1 MWNDSTF
8 QVELNGFE
16 ERLKAEEQRNFAKVM
31 YIVELKIRHVPRGVA
46 TGVCGGVT
54 HPPPPKKK
62 KNTTNS
68 GKLRVVFGC

>member
-54 HPPPPKKK
+54 HPPPPPKKK
-62 KNTTNS
+62 KTQQIRAN
-68 GKLRVVFGC
+68 